1 MQTVNDLLTVCYL
14 INTIIVMHPSKNEV
28 TDLLLG
34 LGIPRNEAE
43 TYLGLLQTNSVSIRK
58 IAAHTG
64 INRGTTYE
72 ALKKLLAI
80 GLVSVK
86 QNGKREQYTAESPE
100 KINDLIR
107 DQRRDL
113 FDASLAAKKVIPK
126 LLAQQVSAG
135 GQPLVRY
142 YEGDEGIA
150 LILKDLLSTCTML
163 EKPLYYAYSSSPVR
177 QFLYRNFPQFTER
190 RIAADIWVHVI
201 GVGEGGEI
209 AEKSERKWL
218 PNPPEGGISSYTLIY
233 GNKHAVIS
241 ITSDDTPYGVIVED
255 AGAAAMQR
263 LLFEHL
269 WVTL

>member
-1 MQTVNDLLTVCYL
+1 MDRDKKEL
-14 INTIIVMHPSKNEV
+14 IS
-28 TDLLLG
+28 LLG
-34 LGIPRNEAE
+34 QLDISTNEAE
-43 TYLGLLQTNSVSIRK
+43 TYLALLQIDSVSIRK

-72 ALKKLLAI
+72 ALKRLLVI

-86 QNGKREQYTAESPE
+86 RSGKREQYTAESPE
-100 KINDLIR
+100 KIFDIIR
-107 DQRRDL
+107 DKRRDL
-113 FDASLAAKKVIPK
+113 LDASENAKKIVPH
-126 LLAQQVSAG
+126 LLAHNVQATG
-135 GQPLVRY
+135 RPLVRY

-150 LILKDLLSTCTML
+150 LILKDVLSTCVFMAH
-163 EKPLYYAYSSSPVR
+163 PLYYAYSSSPVR

-190 RIAADIWVHVI
+190 RIAEDIKVKVI
-201 GVGEGGEI
+201 AVGEGGEI

-241 ITSDDTPYGVIVED
+241 IASDETPYGVVVED

-263 LLFEHL
+263 LLFEQL
-269 WVTL
+269 WNTL